1 MNLIIK
7 AKKFA
12 EKAHKGQ
19 LRKYTNEP
27 YINHP
32 ISVARL
38 VQTVCN
44 DEYVLMAALLHDVVE
59 YTETTID
66 DIWREFGGKV
76 ADIVSDLTDISKPED
91 GNRKIRKEIDRQHI
105 AKACKEAKLI
115 KLADLIDNHKSIEK
129 YDPDFAKVYM
139 AEFLRLLDVLERA
152 NDELFN
158 QAQSILKEDINE
170 NIIL

>member
-1 MNLIIK
+1 MNLINK

-32 ISVARL
+32 IAVARL

-44 DEYVLMAALLHDVVE
+44 DESVLAAALLHDVVE
-59 YTETTID
+59 DTEYTIE
-66 DIWREFGGKV
+66 DISREFGKRI
-76 ADIVSDLTDISKPED
+76 ADIVSDLTNISKPTD

-105 AKACKEAKLI
+105 AKSCKEAKLI
-115 KLADLIDNHKSIEK
+115 KLADMIDNRKSITK

-139 AEFLRLLDVLERA
+139 SEFLRLLDVLKGVNE
-152 NDELFN
+152 ELYN
-158 QAQSILKEDINE
+158 QAYSILKEYYHGK
-170 NIIL
+170 

>member
-1 MNLIIK
+1 MNIINK

-59 YTETTID
+59 DTETTID

-115 KLADLIDNHKSIEK
+115 KLADLIDNHKSIKK

-139 AEFLRLLDVLERA
+139 TEFLRLLEVLEGA
-152 NDELFN
+152 NDILYN
-158 QAQSILKEDINE
+158 QAYIILKEYYNGK
-170 NIIL
+170 